1 MSLFIA
7 ENRSLRLSALCV
19 LYVSQGLPDGFVRT
33 GLKTYLIR
41 EGASTAE
48 VAGLIALVSWPWA
61 IKWVWGPVIDRFSG
75 SRFGRRR
82 PWILAAQV
90 AMALTLG
97 SMLFISESPPS
108 IRLLGFAVLLIN
120 CFSSMQDVAIDALA
134 IDVLPERERGVANGL
149 MFGSADVGRFL
160 GGAVVG
166 GALLA
171 YGVKTAVVLEISLLL
186 AIAMCPLLLRER
198 RGDTLLPWRRRRFN
212 SEVLSA
218 QTPSP
223 SIAELVSQLGRA
235 FSQRA
240 SALAALLAIF
250 SLTATSA
257 HLVFWPVYLQRELG
271 WSSEEYLRLEG
282 VYGVGFGLAG
292 SLVGGVLASWLGAK
306 RSVILAL
313 ILLAGCWF
321 AYAGYKS
328 LWDDRLFV
336 TCLFCTVAW
345 LANLFQVAMFALFM
359 GVCRSA
365 VAATQFS
372 TYMAL
377 LNVSGILGATL
388 AAHVDAQWPPAAAF
402 TTLACLQLGM
412 VAVVVCIPT
421 LPPRGPDA
429 PSTATAPTL
438 N

>member
-1 MSLFIA
+1 MSLFLA

-48 VAGLIALVSWPWA
+48 VGSLIALVSWPWA
-61 IKWVWGPVIDRFSG
+61 MKWVWGPLIDRFSG

-82 PWILAAQV
+82 PWILAAQI
-90 AMALTLG
+90 AMTLTLG
-97 SMLFISESPPS
+97 TILFIPESPPT
-108 IRLLGFAVLLIN
+108 IKLLGFAVLLIN

-134 IDVLPERERGVANGL
+134 IDVLPEHERGVANGL

-171 YGVKTAVVLEISLLL
+171 YGVKSAVVLEISLLI

-198 RGDTLLPWRRRRFN
+198 RGDELLPGRRRRDDLR
-212 SEVLSA
+212 VLTA
-218 QTPSP
+218 AAPPP
-223 SIAELVSQLGRA
+223 SIAALLSQLRHA
-235 FSQRA
+235 FSRRA
-240 SALAALLAIF
+240 SLLAAALAIL

-257 HLVFWPVYLQRELG
+257 HLVFWPVYVQRELG
-271 WSSEEYLRLEG
+271 WSSQEYLRLEG

-321 AYAGYKS
+321 TYATCAH
-328 LWDDRLFV
+328 LWDDWRFV
-336 TCLFCTVAW
+336 TFLFCTVAW

-359 GVCRSA
+359 GVCRSV

-377 LNVSGILGATL
+377 LNVSGILGATF
-388 AAHVDAQWPPAAAF
+388 AGHVGAQWSPVVAF
-402 TTLACLQLGM
+402 TALGCLQLGM
-412 VAVVVCIPT
+412 VVVVVGIPT
-421 LPPRGPDA
+421 LPRQGADTP
-429 PSTATAPTL
+429 TADHGGNA
-438 N
+438 